1 MVTAGV
7 AWLDAHHPG
16 WRSKVDVARLDFGDA
31 AHTLLTQVVPVP
43 AYRGSKPPKFGY
55 DVVFK
60 HAKAAADD
68 PFEWL
73 TAHGFLGDPGLL
85 KEGWL
90 AVLHSS
96 DS

>member
-1 MVTAGV
+1 MVNAGV
-7 AWLDAHHPG
+7 AWLDENHPG
-16 WRSKVDVARLDFGDA
+16 WRERVDVDTLDFADA

-43 AYRGSKPPKFGY
+43 EYQGSKPPKFGY

-60 HAKAAADD
+60 QAKTGGD

-73 TAHGFLGDPGLL
+73 TAHGFLGDPEVL
-85 KEGWL
+85 KEGWV
-90 AVLHSS
+90 AVLRPS